1 MESYRLSSY
10 YASATVNWGWNK
22 NIMNNFSVP
31 SVTASVCIKTG
42 MQINLLPVSF
52 ISVLGMGDS
61 VAKEETFVVYGIA
74 VIAWS

>member
-1 MESYRLSSY
+1 
-10 YASATVNWGWNK
+10 
-22 NIMNNFSVP
+22 MNNFSVP
-31 SVTASVCIKTG
+31 SVTAIVCIKPG
-42 MQINLLPVSF
+42 MQINLLHVSF